1 MQMTLNECSAWLCAL
16 LKPELFPGDPS
27 MNGVQVSN
35 SAPDTKQ
42 IRKIAFAVDA
52 CLETIEKA
60 AAEKADLLVVHHGLF
75 WGQPIAIDGAHY
87 GRVKALLDADMAL
100 FACHIPLD
108 ANADCGNN
116 YGIARRIGLEN
127 LEPFGFW
134 RGMQLGVMGSFPSP
148 LSKEEI
154 CRRLLP
160 EEASPLAVLPFGPDA
175 IQKVAVISGG
185 AGEDVDQAIEAGAD
199 AYITGT
205 IEHEQYHV
213 AKEHRITVIAG
224 GHYNT
229 ETVGVSLVMKKIQ
242 EETGVD
248 VVFINAPTEL

>member
-1 MQMTLNECSAWLCAL
+1 MTLNECSTWLCSL
-16 LKPELFPGDPS
+16 LKPELFPADPS
-27 MNGVQVSN
+27 MNGIQVGN

-60 AAEKADLLVVHHGLF
+60 AAEHADLLVVHHGMF
-75 WGQPIAIDGAHY
+75 WGQPVAVSGAHY
-87 GRVKALLDADMAL
+87 KRIKALMDADMAL

-108 ANADCGNN
+108 ANAECGNN
-116 YGIARRIGLEN
+116 YGIARRIGLEG

-134 RGMQLGVMGSFPSP
+134 HGMQLGVIGSFPEP
-148 LSKEEI
+148 LSREEI
-154 CRRLLP
+154 CARLLP
-160 EEASPLAVLPFGPDA
+160 DGEAPLAVLPFGPEE
-175 IQKVAVISGG
+175 ITRVAVISGG

-199 AYITGT
+199 AYITGA

-213 AKEHRITVIAG
+213 AKEHGITVIAG

-229 ETVGVSLVMKKIQ
+229 ETVGVSLVMEKIR
-242 EETGVD
+242 EETGVET
-248 VVFINAPTEL
+248 VFIKAPTEL

>member
-1 MQMTLNECSAWLCAL
+1 MTLNECSAWLCDL
-16 LKPELFPGDPS
+16 LKPEQFSSDPS
-27 MNGVQVSN
+27 MNGIQVSN
-35 SAPDTKQ
+35 SAPDKKQ

-60 AAEKADLLVVHHGLF
+60 AAAHADLLVVHHGLF
-75 WGQPIAIDGAHY
+75 WGYPLAIAGAHY

-100 FACHIPLD
+100 FAAHIPLD
-108 ANADCGNN
+108 ANEECGNN
-116 YGIARRIGLEN
+116 YGIARRIGLEG

-134 RGMQLGVMGSFPSP
+134 HGMQLGVMGSFPTP

-154 CRRLLP
+154 CSRLLP
-160 EEASPLAVLPFGPDA
+160 DGEKPLAILPFGPEA
-175 IQKVAVISGG
+175 IKKVAVISGG
-185 AGEDVDQAIEAGAD
+185 AGEDVDQAIAAGAD

-213 AKEHRITVIAG
+213 AKEHGITVIAG

-229 ETVGVSLVMKKIQ
+229 ETVGVSLVMQKIQ
-242 EETGVD
+242 VETGVET
-248 VVFINAPTEL
+248 VFINAPTDL

>member
-1 MQMTLNECSAWLCAL
+1 MTLNECSAWLCAL
-16 LKPELFPGDPS
+16 LKPELFPSDPS
-27 MNGVQVSN
+27 LNGVQVQN
-35 SAPDTKQ
+35 SAPGTKQ

-60 AAEKADLLVVHHGLF
+60 AALNADMLVVHHGLF
-75 WGQPIAIDGAHY
+75 WGYPLAVTGTHY
-87 GRVKALLDADMAL
+87 GRVKALLDADIAL
-100 FACHIPLD
+100 FAAHIPLD
-108 ANADCGNN
+108 ANAECGNN

-134 RGMQLGVMGSFPSP
+134 HGMQLGVMGSYAQA
-148 LSKEEI
+148 LTKEEI
-154 CRRLLP
+154 CSRLLP
-160 EEASPLAVLPFGPDA
+160 GGEKPLAILPFGPEA
-175 IQKVAVISGG
+175 IRKVAVISGG

-213 AKEHRITVIAG
+213 AKEHGITVIAG

-229 ETVGVSLVMKKIQ
+229 ETVGVSLVMQKIHD
-242 EETGVD
+242 ETGVET
-248 VVFINAPTEL
+248 VFINAPTEL